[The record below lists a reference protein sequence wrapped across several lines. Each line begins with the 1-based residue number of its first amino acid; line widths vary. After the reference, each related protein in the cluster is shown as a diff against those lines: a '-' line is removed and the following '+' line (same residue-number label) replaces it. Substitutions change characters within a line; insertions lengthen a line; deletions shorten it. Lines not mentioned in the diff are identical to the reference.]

1 MGPELITVLQAATTA
16 VGAIA
21 GGQQQ
26 AASAEIYAQ
35 LAERDAELAR
45 RRALREER
53 TVHQRAER
61 LRGTIRARTG
71 RAGVTLEGSPVELLV
86 QTAADEEVD
95 AAAIRETGEAAAHRS
110 LVEAAERRFRGEAT
124 EGLAYL
130 RAGSSLLGGIPSL
143 NKLLK
148 L

>member
-1 MGPELITVLQAATTA
+1 MGPELIAVLQVATTA

-26 AASAEIYAQ
+26 ATSAKIYAQ

-53 TVHQRAER
+53 SVRDRAER

-71 RAGVTLEGSPVELLV
+71 RAGVTLEGSPVELLA
-86 QTAADEEVD
+86 QTTTDEESDV
-95 AAAIRETGEAAAHRS
+95 AAIRETGEAAAHRS
-110 LVEAAERRFRGEAT
+110 LVEAAERRFSGETT
-124 EGLAYL
+124 EALAYL

-143 NKLLK
+143 SKLLK